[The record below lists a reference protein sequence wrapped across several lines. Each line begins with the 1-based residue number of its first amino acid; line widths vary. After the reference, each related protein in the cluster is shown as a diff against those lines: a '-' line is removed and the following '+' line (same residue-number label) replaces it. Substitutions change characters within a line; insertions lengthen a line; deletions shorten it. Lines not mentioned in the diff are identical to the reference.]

1 MGRWLIYKWLVGYAL
16 IRGGGKILAR
26 QNESMYIMYEEY
38 KKTLRKA
45 KKVLLKRQNIN
56 RGIRDK
62 YEEPHQ
68 RPDHVA
74 NVSDIT
80 NWNSMIRDLEEDMK
94 MMEMYL
100 DFDDRIL
107 LHRDYNN
114 MKSMILNQ
122 NSYEGEIP
130 LDTLYDECV
139 GGVEDIICDI
149 EFQEEI
155 VDLLDKVLTERQK
168 QVVNLYYFE
177 GKTQEQIG
185 KLLGVTQQA
194 VTKILTNAIET
205 LRKYVKSSDLLDF

>member
-1 MGRWLIYKWLVGYAL
+1 MVDRKDD
-16 IRGGGKILAR
+16 
-26 QNESMYIMYEEY
+26 NMYELYREY
-38 KKTLRKA
+38 EQTLKKANKVLRK
-45 KKVLLKRQNIN
+45 RQEIN
-56 RGIRDK
+56 KGIRENHRDPFK
-62 YEEPHQ
+62 

-94 MMEMYL
+94 AMEMYL
-100 DFDDRIL
+100 DFDDRTL

-122 NSYEGEIP
+122 NSYEGEVP
-130 LDTLYDECV
+130 FETLYDECV
-139 GGVEDIICDI
+139 DGVEEKICNI

-155 VDLLDKVLTERQK
+155 IDLLDKVLTERQK
-168 QVVNLYYFE
+168 QVINLYYFE

-185 KLLGVTQQA
+185 KVLGVKQHTVSQI
-194 VTKILTNAIET
+194 VKNAIET